1 MSFLVSR
8 TVTLRVPFNEAAER
22 VCEGVGET
30 YGPAERER
38 KKRFLVLSQGKR
50 GLLFKAISFP
60 PKEALFSV
68 CLFPC
73 AFNANPISVLWT
85 KFRSC
90 PGKKKKTFFSLAC
103 TLPVEIAACKTRFMP
118 QRARLTR
125 NDDDRGPDSDRECT
139 FGFILRRKQLC
150 GKFRACRITVIV
162 SREDRHRRTGEIG
175 SSTEGKRKIRRPRC

>member
-1 MSFLVSR
+1 MKYSNASLPPMSFLVSR

-90 PGKKKKTFFSLAC
+90 PGKKKKLFFPSHVPCRWKLPLARRDLC
-103 TLPVEIAACKTRFMP
+103 LKE
-118 QRARLTR
+118 
-125 NDDDRGPDSDRECT
+125 RG
-139 FGFILRRKQLC
+139 
-150 GKFRACRITVIV
+150 
-162 SREDRHRRTGEIG
+162 
-175 SSTEGKRKIRRPRC
+175 